1 MRSTELHGERRSRN
15 HLLVQ
20 RVVRFRRIFLEV
32 WIFRDMRDNFQ
43 DLVTHSL
50 ATAAAIRKDGVAHQ
64 DHAGARL
71 VLVADFVY
79 PGLLHQ
85 LSRSQYAVG
94 LVKDCSVSWCH
105 ASLVMFLPGPRQ
117 VRAMLESNSAPAD
130 EMRSEQPQVGGL
142 TRSAAAIAFL
152 FSGNPRAGFAGVTSS
167 SCAIP

>member
-1 MRSTELHGERRSRN
+1 MGDEL
-15 HLLVQ
+15 
-20 RVVRFRRIFLEV
+20 
-32 WIFRDMRDNFQ
+32 Q
-43 DLVTHSL
+43 DFVTHSL

-94 LVKDCSVSWCH
+94 LVKDCSVSWFH
-105 ASLVMFLPGPRQ
+105 ASLVVFLPGPRQ

-130 EMRSEQPQVGGL
+130 VMRSEWPQVGGCTPRPL
-142 TRSAAAIAFL
+142 RLHFYFQATPEHDLAGAFSWTMAKAL
-152 FSGNPRAGFAGVTSS
+152 SG
-167 SCAIP
+167 